1 MKKILVSLVVLAL
14 FFYSCKTI
22 SFESYSDDIYKSP
35 KEEKQLAKI
44 AEAEKLKKEVE
55 EKQRRE
61 AEALAKS

>member
-1 MKKILVSLVVLAL
+1 MKKILVSLVVLTL

-44 AEAEKLKKEVE
+44 AEAEKLKKE
-55 EKQRRE
+55 
-61 AEALAKS
+61 A